1 VNPIHRGYL
10 AVLCIALFGV
20 SACKTPP
27 SREPAAGEH
36 WVASWGT
43 SQQALG
49 QPESLPASLWQDG
62 TVRQIVRLS
71 LGGSRLRVRV
81 SNAYG
86 TQMMALG
93 EASIARALRPGSSEV
108 VAGSLQPLRFN
119 GQAAVRI
126 PAGAEYLSDPV
137 EMPVA
142 AGQDLAITL
151 YLAGSPGQQTG
162 HAGARTHSFLVPGKQ
177 THAASLD
184 GAQAVT
190 RWYALAGV
198 EVSANPPA
206 RALVVA
212 GDSIT
217 DGYGATTDGNNRWT
231 DYLARRIARERKQPL
246 AVINAGIGGGRLLRD
261 GLGSNLASRFER
273 DVLGRTGASHAIV
286 FIGVNDIG
294 VQRRAKEDTPE
305 ALAAL
310 LADFK
315 QAHLQMIAR
324 AHARG
329 ICVLGAT
336 ITPFMGS
343 GYYQPAA
350 ANEALRQAVNDW
362 VRQSGA
368 FDGVLDF
375 DLALR
380 DPERPSYLHKT
391 YDSGDGL
398 HPSHAGY
405 AALADAV
412 PLESL
417 DRCAYS
423 RRAGSMQ

>member
-1 VNPIHRGYL
+1 M
-10 AVLCIALFGV
+10 AVLCVALFGL
-20 SACKTPP
+20 SACATSP
-27 SREPAAGEH
+27 SREPAAGQH

-43 SQQALG
+43 SPQALG
-49 QPESLPASLWQDG
+49 QPESLPATLWRDG

-71 LGGSRLRVRV
+71 LGGSRVRVRV
-81 SNAYG
+81 SNVYG
-86 TQMMALG
+86 TQMMVLG
-93 EASIARALRPGSSEV
+93 EASIGRALRAGSSEV

-126 PAGAEYLSDPV
+126 PAGGEYLSDPV

-142 AGQDLAITL
+142 AGQDLAVTL
-151 YLAGSPGQQTG
+151 HLSGDPGQQTG
-162 HAGARTHSFLVPGKQ
+162 HAGARTHSFLAPGRQ
-177 THAASLD
+177 TNAPSLD

-198 EVSANPPA
+198 EVSADSPA

-273 DVLGRTGASHAIV
+273 DVLGRAGVSHAIV

-294 VQRRAKEDTPE
+294 VLRRAKEDTPE
-305 ALAAL
+305 ALAAML
-310 LADFK
+310 DDFK

-329 ICVLGAT
+329 VCVIGAT

-362 VRQSGA
+362 VRRSGA

-375 DLALR
+375 DRALR
-380 DPERPSYLHKT
+380 DPQQPSYLSKT

-405 AALADAV
+405 AALAEAV

-417 DRCAYS
+417 ERCAYS
-423 RRAGSMQ
+423 RRVGSTQ